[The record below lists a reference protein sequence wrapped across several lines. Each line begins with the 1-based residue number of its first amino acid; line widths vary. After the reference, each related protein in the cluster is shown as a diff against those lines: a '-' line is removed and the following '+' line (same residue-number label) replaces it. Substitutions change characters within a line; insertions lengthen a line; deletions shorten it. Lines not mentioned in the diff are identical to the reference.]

1 MSLLDRAF
9 VKAYTRSH
17 SPSPSPG
24 HSEQG
29 AAVERQPTFRAASN
43 DSNEQETTAWGELPD
58 DSYFRV
64 DVGHLITP
72 KSAAKVVAAVKA
84 ASPQVAASAT
94 PIASPDAIR
103 THEPHVPSPKPH
115 AVPPSRGAGSPVSFD
130 STAISHTL
138 TAYDTSGRV
147 ADGSR
152 AVETSHTTQASRA
165 SVVVEPR
172 ATTPVYP
179 EASVGYVDP
188 APRHSVEQTYAQTD
202 LPLPHWMNSSAN
214 SGRQVRIDEAHHE
227 RVWRGPSVEPMH
239 QYRRPEVNVEE
250 AEAFARAKAGSIASA
265 IAYQD
270 VAAAKNHS
278 LDRSKVFE
286 PVWEVDAFEFSD
298 TIVELFGDAKL
309 MKSIGIPLD
318 QAVSNG
324 LKSILITSASGGV
337 GKTCVA
343 IGVAVSAAAA
353 GLRVALVDA
362 DIANSGL
369 AEALRLEVIEGWPT
383 AIQGGQRADEVA
395 VRSIEDQLTV
405 IPSRLE
411 DRDVPVTAI
420 EFDTLMSQLRDAF
433 DLIVVDGAAMGN
445 RPAIEVGKSIDAAI
459 MVVDSRNRNSDEE
472 VAVQNYLRRAG
483 VTGLG
488 LVENFT

>member
-17 SPSPSPG
+17 SSSPSPS
-24 HSEQG
+24 HSDPAL
-29 AAVERQPTFRAASN
+29 AAERLPASQAM
-43 DSNEQETTAWGELPD
+43 SHETYQQETMAWGELPD

-72 KSAAKVVAAVKA
+72 VPAAKVAAAVNA
-84 ASPQVAASAT
+84 AAPQRAASAT
-94 PIASPDAIR
+94 PLASPDAIR
-103 THEPHVPSPKPH
+103 THEPIVPAPMPH
-115 AVPPSRGAGSPVSFD
+115 SVPPSQGTGSPVSFD
-130 STAISHTL
+130 PTAISHTL
-138 TAYDTSGRV
+138 TAYD
-147 ADGSR
+147 
-152 AVETSHTTQASRA
+152 
-165 SVVVEPR
+165 
-172 ATTPVYP
+172 
-179 EASVGYVDP
+179 

-202 LPLPHWMNSSAN
+202 LPLPHWMSSSAN
-214 SGRQVRIDEAHHE
+214 SGRQVRIDEAHQE

-239 QYRRPEVNVEE
+239 QYRRPAVNAEE
-250 AEAFARAKAGSIASA
+250 AEAFARAKAGA
-265 IAYQD
+265 IESPVAYQD
-270 VAAAKNHS
+270 VDAAKNHS
-278 LDRSKVFE
+278 LDRSRVFE

-298 TIVELFGDAKL
+298 TIVELFGDSKL

-324 LKSILITSASGGV
+324 LKSILITSATDSV

-353 GLRVALVDA
+353 GLRVALVDG
-362 DIANSGL
+362 DIANAGL

-383 AIQGGQRADEVA
+383 AIKGGQRADEVA

-405 IPSRLE
+405 IPSRSE
-411 DRDVPVTAI
+411 DRDAPVTAD

-433 DLIVVDGAAMGN
+433 DLVVVDGAAMAS
-445 RPAIEVGKSIDAAI
+445 RPAIEVGRSVDAAI
-459 MVVDSRNRNSDEE
+459 MVVDSRNRNFDEE

>member
-17 SPSPSPG
+17 SPSPSPN
-24 HSEQG
+24 HSDPAL
-29 AAVERQPTFRAASN
+29 AAERQTASQAV
-43 DSNEQETTAWGELPD
+43 SNETYPQEAMAWGELPD

-72 KSAAKVVAAVKA
+72 KSAAKVAAAVKA
-84 ASPQVAASAT
+84 ATPQVAASAT
-94 PIASPDAIR
+94 PMASPDAIR

-115 AVPPSRGAGSPVSFD
+115 TEPASRGTRASVEFD

-138 TAYDTSGRV
+138 TAYDVSP
-147 ADGSR
+147 R
-152 AVETSHTTQASRA
+152 AGGTSRA
-165 SVVVEPR
+165 SVVTQVQTD
-172 ATTPVYP
+172 A
-179 EASVGYVDP
+179 YVAPPGPTQGPIAQPDT

-202 LPLPHWMNSSAN
+202 LPLPHWMSGSAN
-214 SGRQVRIDEAHHE
+214 SGRQVRIDGAHHE

-239 QYRRPEVNVEE
+239 QYRRPEVNAEE
-250 AEAFARAKAGSIASA
+250 AEAFARATAGANASA
-265 IAYQD
+265 VAYQD
-270 VAAAKNHS
+270 VVAAKNHS
-278 LDRSKVFE
+278 LDRSKTFE

-324 LKSILITSASGGV
+324 LKSILITSASVGV
-337 GKTCVA
+337 GKTSVA

-362 DIANSGL
+362 DIANAGL

-383 AIQGGQRADEVA
+383 AIKGGQRADEVA
-395 VRSIEDQLTV
+395 IRSIEDQLTV
-405 IPSRLE
+405 IPSRSE
-411 DRDVPVTAI
+411 DRDVPVTAD
-420 EFDTLMSQLRDAF
+420 EFDTLMSHLRDAF
-433 DLIVVDGAAMGN
+433 DLIVVDGAAMAS
-445 RPAIEVGKSIDAAI
+445 RPAIEVGRSVDAAI